1 VNENRSIKAEEIHKN
16 YDKNCT
22 IRIMKKYAMKIEK
35 YGKKCRK
42 FIKIENHP
50 NNKYSVNQ

>member
-22 IRIMKKYAMKIEK
+22 TRIMKKYAMKIEK

-42 FIKIENHP
+42 FVKIENHP